1 MVVLSYSIR
10 KKKRETYVLD
20 LIWFMVFQSK
30 KCLFCGNS
38 LFLVILEYELKN
50 LERKYLKHLNHQ
62 NHQNHQNWKKIKN
75 ENLNHQEYL
84 NHQNWKKIK
93 NENLNHQE
101 IFVYQSDHA
110 NIAFTVP
117 FCNGCFQQKIT
128 KFQNVVSEHPCKVQ
142 T

>member
-1 MVVLSYSIR
+1 
-10 KKKRETYVLD
+10 
-20 LIWFMVFQSK
+20 MVFQSK

-38 LFLVILEYELKN
+38 LFLVILEHELKN

-62 NHQNHQNWKKIKN
+62 NHQNWKKIKN
-75 ENLNHQEYL
+75 ENLN
-84 NHQNWKKIK
+84 N
-93 NENLNHQE
+93 QE
-101 IFVYQSDHA
+101 IFVYQSDYA